1 MMTMNRDWFSY
12 VLDPHTLLPDLAKYE
27 DDVKLKLMRSF
38 LSQAECHDR
47 RLSSI
52 PCNDDEGQINAEMNS
67 PTTSNNSILITYDKS
82 KTLDSLAAI
91 IAAHFRF
98 NLNLFAGVVTEFPLR
113 LASRLYRML
122 FLTLLERNSG
132 NDSDRV
138 IGACATPYD
147 MGSWESLEP
156 ALAFAV
162 LIYHLWCLQV
172 RTTIYILT
180 RSHFVRL
187 L

>member
-1 MMTMNRDWFSY
+1 MTVNKDWFSY
-12 VLDPHTLLPDLAKYE
+12 VLEPHTLLLDLDKYP
-27 DDVKLKLMRSF
+27 DDVKLRLMRSF

-52 PCNDDEGQINAEMNS
+52 PTNDDVGQTNVNHSS
-67 PTTSNNSILITYDKS
+67 PTPSNNSVAITYDKS

-98 NLNLFAGVVTEFPLR
+98 NLNLFAGIVTELPLR

-132 NDSDRV
+132 EATDRV
-138 IGACATPYD
+138 IGACTTPYD

-156 ALAFAV
+156 TLAFAV

-172 RTTIYILT
+172 CTAAT
-180 RSHFVRL
+180 
-187 L
+187 